1 MSLYTVGSIGVGPL
15 GSLAAGILADIFGGT
30 FSGLVFG
37 LGAIFLAIYMKRT
50 LKLIEAPLLSKLR
63 EKGLMDVV

>member
-1 MSLYTVGSIGVGPL
+1 MRSLT
-15 GSLAAGILADIFGGT
+15 AGIVADIFGGT

-37 LGAIFLAIYMKRT
+37 LGAIFLAIHMRRK
-50 LKLIEAPLLSKLR
+50 LKLIEPPLLMKLR